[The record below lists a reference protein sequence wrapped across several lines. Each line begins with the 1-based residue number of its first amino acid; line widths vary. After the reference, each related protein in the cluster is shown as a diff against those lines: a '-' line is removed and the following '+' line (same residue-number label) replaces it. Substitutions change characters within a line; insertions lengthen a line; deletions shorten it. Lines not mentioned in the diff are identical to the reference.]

1 MLPLRPT
8 GALACA
14 LSALLACGCALREA
28 NSFAERGFDPARY
41 HTYRWAAAEERATGD
56 PRLDN
61 NPFFR
66 TSVQTSV
73 DGELAKRGFEK
84 TTADT
89 ADLVVQYYAHVT
101 QHVDM
106 IGADLVYRACTDCT
120 PYVYDAGSLVIDVVD
135 GRTRALLWRGWAA
148 GDIDGLV
155 DNQSWLEAQVGQA
168 VARILE
174 RLPRRL

>member
-1 MLPLRPT
+1 MRPLRAI
-8 GALACA
+8 GAFACA
-14 LSALLACGCALREA
+14 LSALLASGCALREA
-28 NSFAERGFDPARY
+28 NSFAERGFDPSRY
-41 HTYRWAAAEERATGD
+41 HTYRWGAAEERATGD

-61 NPFFR
+61 NPFLR

-101 QHVDM
+101 QRVEM
-106 IGADLVYRACTDCT
+106 IGADLVYHACTDCT

-135 GRTRALLWRGWAA
+135 GRTRTLLWRGWAE
-148 GDIDGLV
+148 GDIGGLV
-155 DNQSWLEAQVGQA
+155 DNQSWLETQINQA

-174 RLPRRL
+174 RLPRGL